1 MTVSLENIHRRH
13 ESMLKTIEGFPFPG
27 VVYAAGEGTIPSYD
41 FSETRFLLR
50 VRTTSPVREGM
61 VVVDPN
67 QRVFLTARHDY
78 SLNQGAAVYRT
89 LRLFPATQQLKW
101 QREQTTLDP
110 LTQLE
115 RGNGKADLGMIWA
128 LKEPITKEPID
139 LTLRIK
145 EQAFR
150 IITNVDLRDGDI
162 LDDMVVRRVDKVL
175 GLTLAELQ

>member
-1 MTVSLENIHRRH
+1 MTVSLANVHRRH
-13 ESMLKTIEGFPFPG
+13 ESMLKTIDGFPFPG

-50 VRTTSPVREGM
+50 VRSTSPIKAGL
-61 VVVDPN
+61 VVVDTN
-67 QRVFLTARHDY
+67 KRVFLTANHDFA
-78 SLNQGAAVYRT
+78 LNQGVPLYRT
-89 LRLFPATQQLKW
+89 LRLFPANKQLKW
-101 QREQTTLDP
+101 QREQTVIDS

-115 RGNGKADLGMIWA
+115 RGNGKADLGTIWA
-128 LKEPITKEPID
+128 LKEPITREPID

-150 IITNVDLRDGDI
+150 IITNAELRDGDI
-162 LDDMVVRRVDKVL
+162 LDDMVVRRVDDVL